1 MGQTASQIENHIEGK
16 RVDLGSNL
24 RELEDKV
31 KSVTDW
37 HRQFEKRPVIF
48 LGLAFG
54 GGAVLASMVGRSGGG
69 RRYYNYI
76 PGNGSTGTGPETR
89 THRAPS
95 PARASSPAM
104 ERASQA
110 WENVKGALVGIAAS
124 KVKDYADGII
134 PGFSDHYRQTEAQ
147 QKHQA

>member
-16 RVDLGSNL
+16 RVDLGLNL

-37 HRQFEKRPVIF
+37 HCQFEKRPVMF

-54 GGAVLASMVGRSGGG
+54 GGAMLASMVGRSGGG
-69 RRYYNYI
+69 RRYYKYV
-76 PGNGSTGTGPETR
+76 PGNGSAGTDSQTR
-89 THRAPS
+89 THRAP
-95 PARASSPAM
+95 SPAM

-147 QKHQA
+147 QKHQV

>member
-1 MGQTASQIENHIEGK
+1 MGQTASQIENHIENK
-16 RVDLGSNL
+16 REDLGSNL

-37 HRQFEKRPVIF
+37 HRQFKSRPLVF

-54 GGAVLASMVGRSGGG
+54 GGAVLASMVGRPSDRRRHFNSGAES
-69 RRYYNYI
+69 RPNW
-76 PGNGSTGTGPETR
+76 TETNPR

-95 PARASSPAM
+95 RAM
-104 ERASQA
+104 EKATVA
-110 WENVKGALVGIAAS
+110 WENLQGALVGIAAA

-134 PGFSDHYRQTEAQ
+134 PGFSEQYRQAEVGNS
-147 QKHQA
+147 HSI

>member
-16 RVDLGSNL
+16 RADLGSNL
-24 RELEDKV
+24 RELEAKV

-37 HRQFEKRPVIF
+37 HHQFEKRPVMF

-54 GGAVLASMVGRSGGG
+54 GGAVLASMVRRSGGV
-69 RRYYNYI
+69 RQNYNYV
-76 PGNGSTGTGPETR
+76 PWNGSAGPDPQTR
-89 THRAPS
+89 KHHAPS
-95 PARASSPAM
+95 PTM